1 MKVES
6 QSSAPLTIF
15 YGGQVMVFD
24 DFPAEKAK
32 QVIDLAHKVSAKSF
46 TAEMNRNQSAYTHK
60 EIASTTP
67 VPVPSPVKTAA
78 PEPIQTHKSSLA
90 CGKSYN
96 MPSLVSIS
104 GGFFLWFNFLL
115 CFLIC
120 RTPNC

>member
-32 QVIDLAHKVSAKSF
+32 QVIDLAHKGSAKSF
-46 TAEMNRNQSAYTHK
+46 ASELNSNQSAYTQNIAKNDHK
-60 EIASTTP
+60 EI
-67 VPVPSPVKTAA
+67 A
-78 PEPIQTHKSSLA
+78 PEPIQTNKSSLA
-90 CGKSYN
+90 CGKSYY

-104 GGFFLWFNFLL
+104 RGFFLWFNFLR